1 MYKSTKFLS
10 ILMTLIL
17 VSASLA
23 VWAGGQQE
31 PAVEVAEEKPLE
43 KAVVFVRTGIEADA
57 IRATAEAYSKKTGNP
72 IEIMEAGRRG
82 FYATVHTQL
91 IGGSDEFDLAQAN
104 NVDVAAL
111 AAAEAISPIEPYIY
125 DAKLTDLTEYD
136 LDDFPFVYRYDG
148 KIYAIPFDVST
159 HFLYY
164 RSDLIPNPPQT
175 WDEYLETARKWTQE
189 LNPSSPTKYGAS
201 LTALAGSEQPKVFY
215 SVMWSKGGWILDENG
230 KIGVD
235 SKGAIEAAKFY
246 VTLRDEKLWAPD
258 SFTWGFSNVQ
268 DALKT
273 GVVAMAG
280 PYWNAAY
287 PMIKQSDS
295 PFKDNIRI
303 TLVPGERKSD
313 GSIYRTPF
321 QQGKVL
327 LLNANSKR
335 KIAAW
340 KFLQYLTSKE
350 GMRIMAKAGGTP
362 SRLSVLSD
370 PSMQPEEYYE
380 MMVESLKI
388 SKGDPGPTFYSEQH
402 EVMNQALSAIVTGTG
417 EPEASL
423 KRAGDTLRGLA
434 AGQ

>member
-1 MYKSTKFLS
+1 MYKPTKFLP
-10 ILMTLIL
+10 ILTALIL
-17 VSASLA
+17 VSVSLA
-23 VWAGGQQE
+23 VWASGQQE
-31 PAVEVAEEKPLE
+31 PNVEAAEEKPLE

-57 IRATAEAYSKKTGNP
+57 IRAAAEAYTKKTGNP

-104 NVDVAAL
+104 NVDVAVL
-111 AAAEAISPIEPYIY
+111 AAAGAISPIEPYIY
-125 DAKLTDLTEYD
+125 DTKLTDLAEYD

-148 KIYAIPFDVST
+148 KIYTIPFDVST

-175 WDEYLETARKWTQE
+175 WDEYVETARKWTQT
-189 LNPSSPTKYGAS
+189 LNPSSPTMYGAS

-215 SVMWSKGGWILDENG
+215 SVMWSKGGWILDEKG
-230 KIGVD
+230 KVGVD
-235 SKGAIEAAKFY
+235 SPGAIEAAKFY

-258 SFTWGFSNVQ
+258 TFTWGFSNVL

-287 PMIKQSDS
+287 LMIKKSDS
-295 PFKDNIRI
+295 PYKDSIRI
-303 TLVPGERKSD
+303 TLVPGEKKPD

-340 KFLQYLTSKE
+340 KFLQYLTGKE

-362 SRLSVLSD
+362 SRLSVLND
-370 PSMQPEEYYE
+370 PSLQPREYYE

-388 SKGDPGPTFYSEQH
+388 ARGDPGPTFYPEQH
-402 EVMNQALSAIVTGTG
+402 EAMNQALSAIVTGIG

-423 KRAGDTLRGLA
+423 KRVGNTLRSL